1 MNRRLGEHRIAQRRA
16 APLLVLIAALF
27 AGCKAKPAQPAGF
40 ADESLMAHDRSVP
53 FDRFWRKP
61 GVELARYK
69 QLYVADVNT
78 AYMLQQTDWQKGERK
93 QQIEQDVQAL
103 RVRTRDALV
112 KAFRE
117 DPNHRF
123 TVVDTPTNA
132 PDALI
137 FEMALIEVVPSKVT
151 LNALGYAPFGVGLTL
166 NALRTIGNDK
176 STCAFESRTRDAST
190 GEILM
195 LAADREAEQM
205 AIVDL
210 RGLTWYSHVDGIVK
224 DWAKQF
230 VQVANQKPGQVIKDT
245 SKFRLQ
251 PW

>member
-1 MNRRLGEHRIAQRRA
+1 MTHRVSRRVARGIV
-16 APLLVLIAALF
+16 PLMLLF
-27 AGCKAKPAQPAGF
+27 AMTLIGCKAKPAQPAGF
-40 ADESLMAHDRSVP
+40 ADESLMKADKSVP

-61 GVELARYK
+61 GVSLSRYK
-69 QLYVADVNT
+69 TLYVADVNT

-93 QQIEQDVQAL
+93 RQIEQDVQAL
-103 RVRTRDALV
+103 RVRTREAIV

-117 DPNHRF
+117 DPNRRF
-123 TVVDTPTNA
+123 TVVDTPTHA

-151 LNALGYAPFGVGLTL
+151 LNALGYAPFGVGMTL

-176 STCAFESRTRDAST
+176 STCAFEARTRDAST

-205 AIVDL
+205 TLVDL

-224 DWAKQF
+224 DWARQF

-245 SKFRLQ
+245 AKFRLQ

>member
-1 MNRRLGEHRIAQRRA
+1 MNHRIEPRLGATCV
-16 APLLVLIAALF
+16 LLIAVLPL
-27 AGCKAKPAQPAGF
+27 AGCKAKPAKPAGF
-40 ADESLMAHDRSVP
+40 VDETLMTHDKTVP

-61 GVELARYK
+61 GVDIKSYHK
-69 QLYVADVNT
+69 LYVAEVNT

-93 QQIEQDVQAL
+93 KQIEQDVQAL
-103 RVRTRDALV
+103 RVRTRDAIV

-166 NALRTIGNDK
+166 SALRTIGNDK
-176 STCAFESRTRDAST
+176 STAAFESRLRDAST

-195 LAADREAEQM
+195 LAADREGEQM
-205 AIVDL
+205 AVVDL
-210 RGLTWYSHVDGIVK
+210 RALTWYSHVDGIVK
-224 DWAKQF
+224 DWARQF

-245 SKFRLQ
+245 PTFRLQ

>member
-1 MNRRLGEHRIAQRRA
+1 
-16 APLLVLIAALF
+16 
-27 AGCKAKPAQPAGF
+27 
-40 ADESLMAHDRSVP
+40 VP

-61 GVELARYK
+61 GVSLSRYK
-69 QLYVADVNT
+69 TLYVADVNT
-78 AYMLQQTDWQKGERK
+78 AYMLQQTDWQKGGRK
-93 QQIEQDVQAL
+93 RQIEQDVQAL
-103 RVRTRDALV
+103 RVRTREAIV

-117 DPNHRF
+117 DPNRRF
-123 TVVDTPTNA
+123 TVVDTPTHA

-151 LNALGYAPFGVGLTL
+151 LNALGYAPFGVGMTL

-176 STCAFESRTRDAST
+176 STCAFEARMRDAST

-205 AIVDL
+205 TLVDL

-224 DWAKQF
+224 DWARQF

-245 SKFRLQ
+245 AKFRLQ